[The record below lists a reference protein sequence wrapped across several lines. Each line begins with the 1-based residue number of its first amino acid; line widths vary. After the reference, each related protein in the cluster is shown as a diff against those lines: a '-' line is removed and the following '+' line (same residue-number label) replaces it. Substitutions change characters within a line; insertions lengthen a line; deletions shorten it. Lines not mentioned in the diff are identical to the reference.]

1 MTPTPLRP
9 EQLHWIC
16 DQSQFPFQSTMEIPP
31 LVGIIGQDRAMDA
44 IRLGAEITSSGYNI
58 FVSGALGSGRL
69 ATVQQIIREI
79 KRSSELIKD
88 YCYVHNFN
96 FPDEPHLLIFPKGNG
111 KLFQTAMNDAISLLR
126 KTIPQLFEQETFRN
140 SRQEIVDKF
149 KNAERETLHAFDA
162 KIRPM
167 GFVLGQIELEEGGY
181 QPEVFPVVDGKP
193 IHISLLNAMVEEGKL
208 TQEKLQEFLQLY
220 SELRKRLT
228 ELGRISMKQAREV
241 NLSLAE
247 HDRNATSTQING
259 VLTDIK
265 TRFESPEVIEYLE
278 QVEKDIYQR
287 IELFQLPAEFTPG
300 MTETEATIVEKVKEQ
315 MNRYAVNVVLDNSLT
330 EETPI
335 VIETSPSMVNLFGTI
350 ERKMDKNGSIHMDFS
365 NIKAG
370 SFLKADGGFIILSIA
385 DLTIQT
391 WQTLQRVLQYKRLEI
406 QAVDN
411 STIGTLTLLK
421 PEPIEPNVKVILIGD
436 QRSYYSLYFNDDNFK
451 KIFKVL
457 AEFNYE
463 TELNSQMIEY
473 YAKFIARVCVND
485 NLPHCD
491 RSGVA
496 AILEWAVSKTE
507 TQNKIS
513 LIFSDVGDITRE
525 AAYYANQLNSKLITR
540 EFVEK
545 AVENRRRRNSVYDEK
560 VKTRILNNTI
570 LIDTSGSRVGQINGL
585 TVSNTGLES
594 FGQPVRITATAGV
607 GNAGIVTIEREAE
620 LSGKILDKGSMIV
633 YGFFLDRFAR
643 TKTFTLTSHV
653 AFEQTYG
660 GVEGDSASAAAVYAI
675 MSAISEVPVNQ
686 SLAITGSMNQKGD
699 IQPIGGVNEKIEG
712 FFDICALRG
721 LDGTHAVIIP
731 KQNIPDLMLKAEI
744 IQAVKEQKFAIYP
757 IEKIED
763 AIPLFFGLE
772 AGSVE
777 ADGSFTSDSLFSK
790 IDTKLQE
797 FAKHF
802 HESIQSSKN

>member
-1 MTPTPLRP
+1 
-9 EQLHWIC
+9 
-16 DQSQFPFQSTMEIPP
+16 
-31 LVGIIGQDRAMDA
+31 
-44 IRLGAEITSSGYNI
+44 
-58 FVSGALGSGRL
+58 
-69 ATVQQIIREI
+69 
-79 KRSSELIKD
+79 
-88 YCYVHNFN
+88 
-96 FPDEPHLLIFPKGNG
+96 
-111 KLFQTAMNDAISLLR
+111 
-126 KTIPQLFEQETFRN
+126 
-140 SRQEIVDKF
+140 
-149 KNAERETLHAFDA
+149 
-162 KIRPM
+162 
-167 GFVLGQIELEEGGY
+167 
-181 QPEVFPVVDGKP
+181 
-193 IHISLLNAMVEEGKL
+193 
-208 TQEKLQEFLQLY
+208 
-220 SELRKRLT
+220 
-228 ELGRISMKQAREV
+228 
-241 NLSLAE
+241 
-247 HDRNATSTQING
+247 
-259 VLTDIK
+259 
-265 TRFESPEVIEYLE
+265 
-278 QVEKDIYQR
+278 
-287 IELFQLPAEFTPG
+287 
-300 MTETEATIVEKVKEQ
+300 
-315 MNRYAVNVVLDNSLT
+315 
-330 EETPI
+330 
-335 VIETSPSMVNLFGTI
+335 
-350 ERKMDKNGSIHMDFS
+350 MDFS

-370 SFLKADGGFIILSIA
+370 SFLKADGGFLILSIA

-436 QRSYYSLYFNDDNFK
+436 QRSYYSLYFNDENFK

-525 AAYYANQLNSKLITR
+525 AAYYATQVNSLLITR

-585 TVSNTGLES
+585 TVSSTGLES

-607 GNAGIVTIEREAE
+607 GNEGIVTIEQEAE
-620 LSGKILDKGSMIV
+620 LSGKILNKGSMIV

-686 SLAITGSMNQKGD
+686 FLAITGSMNQKGD

-721 LDGTHAVIIP
+721 LDGNHAVVIP
-731 KQNIPDLMLKAEI
+731 KQNVPDLMLKAEI

-777 ADGSFTSDSLFSK
+777 ADGSFTSDSLFAK

-802 HESIQSSKN
+802 QESIKASNN